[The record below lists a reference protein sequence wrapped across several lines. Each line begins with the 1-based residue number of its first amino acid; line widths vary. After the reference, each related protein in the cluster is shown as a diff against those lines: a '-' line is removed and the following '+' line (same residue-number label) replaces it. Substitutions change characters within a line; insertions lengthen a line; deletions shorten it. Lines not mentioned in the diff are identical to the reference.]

1 MSPETRWLP
10 LFPLNTVLFPNAH
23 MPLQVFEERY
33 KTMMQHCLDGDSRF
47 GVVLIRSGSEVGEPA
62 EPQTVGTVAK
72 IIQVNRVSDDRMFIS
87 VEGER
92 RFQIKEITQRTPY
105 MAADVELLEDD
116 AEELVPPT
124 EMEAIRLAIANH
136 VKLAMGLNGGWVRD
150 ARSPS
155 DPTELS
161 YFIAGTLQ
169 VGLQEKQSILEEDS
183 VAKRLELE
191 LDLLRRESEGMK
203 RRVAR
208 ELRQRFGRQ

>member
-33 KTMMQHCLDGDSRF
+33 KTMMQHCLEGDSRF

-116 AEELVPPT
+116 TEELVPPT

-183 VAKRLELE
+183 VARRLELE

>member
-116 AEELVPPT
+116 TEELVPPT

-183 VAKRLELE
+183 VARRLELE

>member
-10 LFPLNTVLFPNAH
+10 LFPLNTVLFPNTH

-87 VEGER
+87 VQGER
-92 RFQIKEITQRTPY
+92 RFEIKEITQRTPY

-169 VGLQEKQSILEEDS
+169 VGLQEKQNILEEDS

>member
-183 VAKRLELE
+183 VARRLELE